1 MSMCKGFPLSAERG
15 SKGVPRGGGPTGFL
29 RKGAELE
36 VRNWDHEPADIYVYW
51 ADGDGSL
58 SEAPT

>member
-1 MSMCKGFPLSAERG
+1 MCKGFPLSAEG
-15 SKGVPRGGGPTGFL
+15 VPKGFPRGGPMGFL
-29 RKGAELE
+29 RKGAKLE

>member
-1 MSMCKGFPLSAERG
+1 MSMCKGVPLSAEG
-15 SKGVPRGGGPTGFL
+15 VSKGVPMGFL